1 MNSSVID
8 VNDIDLDS
16 IDYKTDPLQ
25 IKDIAKML
33 QGDNQKLMHDADL
46 ATQDCVLRGKEL
58 NLRNVRAVSSLMLI
72 VSVLSTGVW
81 IFEILTLVYGD
92 PFHDDFEKQKAAG
105 F

>member
-33 QGDNQKLMHDADL
+33 QGDNQKLIEDNEL
-46 ATQDCVLRGKEL
+46 A
-58 NLRNVRAVSSLMLI
+58 N
-72 VSVLSTGVW
+72 
-81 IFEILTLVYGD
+81 
-92 PFHDDFEKQKAAG
+92 
-105 F
+105 

>member
-33 QGDNQKLMHDADL
+33 QGDNQKLMQDADL
-46 ATQDCVLRGKEL
+46 AMQECVLRGKEL
-58 NLRNVRAVSSLMLI
+58 NLRLVKVVCSLMLI
-72 VSVLSTGVW
+72 VSILTTGVW
-81 IFEILTLVYGD
+81 IFEIITLVYGD
-92 PFHDDFEKQKAAG
+92 PFDDNYE
-105 F
+105 